1 MRRGSDVTK
10 YRESDFKLF
19 SERFNALP
27 EARKRKIE
35 AGAQAIIEQTHLSE
49 VRKALDVTQ
58 TALSERTGIKQ
69 AELSRIENNIET
81 VQLKTLDRYVTGL
94 GGTCKIVAEF
104 PDGVVAE
111 IPLRAGRP
119 VKSRVSVG
127 RKSKAAGDLDIAS

>member
-1 MRRGSDVTK
+1 MAK
-10 YRESDFKLF
+10 YKEADFKLF
-19 SERFNALP
+19 SERFDAMP

-35 AGAQAIIEQTHLSE
+35 AGARAILEQMHLAQ

-58 TALSERTGIKQ
+58 TTLSERTGMKQ

-81 VQLKTLDRYVTGL
+81 VQIKTLNRYVTGL

-111 IPLRAGRP
+111 IPLRAGKP
-119 VKSRVSVG
+119 VKSKVKVDTRSG
-127 RKSKAAGDLDIAS
+127 KSRDLDIAS